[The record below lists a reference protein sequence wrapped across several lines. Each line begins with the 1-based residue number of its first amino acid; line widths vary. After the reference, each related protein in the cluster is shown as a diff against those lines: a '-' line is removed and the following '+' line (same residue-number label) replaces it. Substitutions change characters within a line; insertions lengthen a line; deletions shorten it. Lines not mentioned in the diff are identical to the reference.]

1 MIFLII
7 IVTNAFILFFWPCHM
22 AHGILVPRPEIELSP
37 SASET
42 WSLNHWPPGKCPT
55 LPLFAL
61 KQEHG
66 AILVSVEVIILI
78 KVALAPTCLLYH
90 LSQI

>member
-1 MIFLII
+1 MPRGMWDISSPTRDWTLTLRQKRGVLII
-7 IVTNAFILFFWPCHM
+7 GPQ
-22 AHGILVPRPEIELSP
+22 
-37 SASET
+37 
-42 WSLNHWPPGKCPT
+42 GKYPT